1 MIAQVNSS
9 LYRLNNMNSIQDKLT
24 YQMSGDGLKLE
35 YGSDD
40 SMLFG
45 RLSHINDKVLT
56 QTEIKDQLEKTKAL
70 NSTADDSLAEAKE
83 NVFEF
88 VKSELI
94 KANTDTTS
102 EEGLIAIA
110 QNIEGVKQN
119 LLDLANTQVE
129 GQYVFSGSDSSVK
142 AFTMD
147 ANGKVTYN
155 GNDSLRKIAV
165 DEGSYRESGVN
176 GFQAFFYTTDSALKG
191 ETLTF
196 EADSKILDQEGNE
209 WTLDTVANTLS
220 KKNWDGSF
228 DTLAV
233 TPPTAPATEYSVT
246 VPNTD
251 GTRFEAKKN
260 VFDLLDEAINSLRG
274 VDSVGNPLT
283 AEDKKTKISAA
294 QDGIDKVIDN
304 IAVAHAD
311 LGARNKTFNNS
322 LDIIESKISQYNKTS
337 TEIGSSNLTEVGIK
351 LKSLELMFSALYST
365 ISQTNQLSLVNYMK

>member
-9 LYRLNNMNSIQDKLT
+9 LYRLNNLNSTQDKLN
-24 YQMSGDGLKLE
+24 YQMGGDKLE

-70 NSTADDSLAEAKE
+70 NLTADSALAEAKE

-88 VKSELI
+88 VKSELV

-196 EADSKILDQEGNE
+196 EADSKILDQDGNE
-209 WTLDTVANTLS
+209 WTLDTATNTLS

-228 DTLAV
+228 DTLVV

-251 GTRFEAKKN
+251 GARFEAKKN

-322 LDIIESKISQYNKTS
+322 LDIIESKISQYNKTY

>member
-9 LYRLNNMNSIQDKLT
+9 LYRLNNMNNAQDKLN
-24 YQMSGDGLKLE
+24 YQMGGDKLQ

-45 RLSHINDKVLT
+45 RLTLISDKILT
-56 QTEIKDQLEKTKAL
+56 QTGIKDQIDRTKAL
-70 NSTADDSLAEAKE
+70 NSSADDALAEAKE
-83 NVFEF
+83 NVIEYI
-88 VKSELI
+88 KSELI
-94 KANTDTTS
+94 KANTDTTG

-110 QNIEGVKQN
+110 QGIEGKKQN

-165 DEGSYRESGVN
+165 DEGSYRESGIN
-176 GFQAFFYTTDSALKG
+176 GFEAFFYTTDSALKG

-196 EADSKILDQEGNE
+196 EADSRIIDQDGNE

-228 DTLAV
+228 DTLSV
-233 TPPTAPATEYSVT
+233 TPPTAPATEYSMT

-251 GTRFEAKKN
+251 GMKFEAKRN
-260 VFDLLDEAINSLRG
+260 VFDLLDDAINSLRG
-274 VDSVGNPLT
+274 VDSSGNPLT
-283 AEDKKTKISAA
+283 EEERKTKIAAA
-294 QDGIDKVIDN
+294 QDGIDKAIDDVA
-304 IAVAHAD
+304 IAHAN
-311 LGARNKTFNNS
+311 LGGRNKTFIDS

-337 TEIGSSNLTEVGIK
+337 TEIGDSNLTEVGIK

-365 ISQTNQLSLVNYMK
+365 ISQTNQLSLVNYMR

>member
-9 LYRLNNMNSIQDKLT
+9 LYRLNNMNNAQDKLN
-24 YQMSGDGLKLE
+24 YQMSSGEKLE

-70 NSTADDSLAEAKE
+70 NLTADSALAEAKE
-83 NVFEF
+83 NFEF
-88 VKSELI
+88 VKSELV

-196 EADSKILDQEGNE
+196 EANSKILDQDGNE
-209 WTLDTVANTLS
+209 WTLDTATNTLS

-251 GTRFEAKKN
+251 GARFEAKKN

-322 LDIIESKISQYNKTS
+322 LDIIESKISQYNKTY

>member
-9 LYRLNNMNSIQDKLT
+9 LYRLNNLNSTQDKLN
-24 YQMSGDGLKLE
+24 YQMGGDKLE

-102 EEGLIAIA
+102 EEGLLAIA

-129 GQYVFSGSDSSVK
+129 GQYLFSGSDSSVK

-191 ETLTF
+191 DTLTF

-209 WTLDTVANTLS
+209 WTLDTATNTLS

-228 DTLAV
+228 DTLTV

-251 GTRFEAKKN
+251 GARFEAKKN

-322 LDIIESKISQYNKTS
+322 LDIVESKISQYNKTS

>member
-9 LYRLNNMNSIQDKLT
+9 LYRLNNLNSTQDKLN
-24 YQMSGDGLKLE
+24 YQMGGEKLE

-70 NSTADDSLAEAKE
+70 NSTADSALAEAKE
-83 NVFEF
+83 NVEF

-102 EEGLIAIA
+102 EEGLLAIA

-129 GQYVFSGSDSSVK
+129 GQYLFSGSDSSVK

-196 EADSKILDQEGNE
+196 EADSKILDQDGNE
-209 WTLDTVANTLS
+209 WTLDTATNTLS

-251 GTRFEAKKN
+251 GARFEAKKN

-322 LDIIESKISQYNKTS
+322 LDIIESKISQYNKTY
-337 TEIGSSNLTEVGIK
+337 TEIGSSDLTEVGIQ

>member
-9 LYRLNNMNSIQDKLT
+9 LYRLNNLNSTQDKLN
-24 YQMSGDGLKLE
+24 YQMGGDKLE

-70 NSTADDSLAEAKE
+70 NSTADSALAEAKE

-102 EEGLIAIA
+102 EEGLLAIA

-129 GQYVFSGSDSSVK
+129 GQYLFSGSDSSVK

-191 ETLTF
+191 DTLTF
-196 EADSKILDQEGNE
+196 EADSKILDQDGNE
-209 WTLDTVANTLS
+209 WTLDTATNTLS

-228 DTLAV
+228 DTLTV

-251 GTRFEAKKN
+251 GARFEAKKN

-322 LDIIESKISQYNKTS
+322 LDIVESKISQYNKTS

>member
-9 LYRLNNMNSIQDKLT
+9 LYRLNNMNNAQDKLN
-24 YQMSGDGLKLE
+24 YQMSSEEKLQ

-70 NSTADDSLAEAKE
+70 NLTADSALAEAKE
-83 NVFEF
+83 NFEF
-88 VKSELI
+88 VKSELV

-196 EADSKILDQEGNE
+196 EANSKILDQDGNE
-209 WTLDTVANTLS
+209 WTLDTATNTLS

-251 GTRFEAKKN
+251 GARFEAKKN

-322 LDIIESKISQYNKTS
+322 LDIIESKISQYNKTY
-337 TEIGSSNLTEVGIK
+337 TEIGSADLTEVGIK

-365 ISQTNQLSLVNYMK
+365 ISQTNQLSLVNYMR

>member
-9 LYRLNNMNSIQDKLT
+9 LYRLNDMSSTQDKLT
-24 YQMSGDGLKLE
+24 YQMSGKKLQ

-45 RLSHINDKVLT
+45 RLSHIDDKILA
-56 QTEIKDQLEKTKAL
+56 QTGIKDQIEKTKAL
-70 NSTADDSLAEAKE
+70 NLSADSALAEVKDKIKNA
-83 NVFEF
+83 
-88 VKSELI
+88 KSELI
-94 KANTDTTS
+94 KANTDTTG
-102 EEGLIAIA
+102 EQGLIAIA
-110 QNIEGVKQN
+110 QTISGYKQN

-176 GFQAFFYTTDSALKG
+176 GLELFYYTANSASKG

-196 EADSKILDQEGNE
+196 EDGDRILDQEGNE
-209 WTLDTVANTLS
+209 WTLDTATNILS

-228 DTLAV
+228 DTLTV

-251 GTRFEAKKN
+251 GTRFEAKRS
-260 VFDLLDEAINSLRG
+260 VFDLLDDAVSSLKGLDNS
-274 VDSVGNPLT
+274 GNATLT
-283 AEDKKTKISAA
+283 YEQRRAGISSA
-294 QDGIDKVIDN
+294 QDEIDKANNNVSI
-304 IAVAHAD
+304 AHAD

-322 LDIIESKISQYNKTS
+322 LDIVESKISQYNKTY
-337 TEIGSSNLTEVGIK
+337 TEIGSSNLTEVGIQ

>member
-9 LYRLNNMNSIQDKLT
+9 LYRLNNMNNTQDKLN
-24 YQMSGDGLKLE
+24 YQMGGDKLQ

-45 RLSHINDKVLT
+45 RLTHINDKIMT
-56 QTEIKDQLEKTKAL
+56 QTGIKEQIERTTAL
-70 NSTADDSLAEAKE
+70 NSSADSALAEAKS
-83 NVFEF
+83 NVFEYA
-88 VKSELI
+88 KSELI

-110 QNIEGVKQN
+110 QNLEGIKQN

-147 ANGKVTYN
+147 DDGKVTYN

-176 GFQAFFYTTDSALKG
+176 GLDAFFYSADSALKG

-196 EADSKILDQEGNE
+196 KESDRIVDQDGNE
-209 WTLDTVANTLS
+209 WTLDTGTNTLS
-220 KKNWDGSF
+220 KTNWDGSV
-228 DTLAV
+228 DTLSV
-233 TPPTAPATEYSVT
+233 TPPTAPATEYSVAI
-246 VPNTD
+246 PNTD
-251 GTRFEAKKN
+251 GAKFEAKRN

-274 VDSVGNPLT
+274 VDSSGNPLT
-283 AEDKKTKISAA
+283 AEEKKTKIAEA
-294 QDGIDKVIDN
+294 QDGIDKAIDN
-304 IAVAHAD
+304 VVIAHAD
-311 LGARNKTFNNS
+311 LGGRNKTFETS
-322 LDIIESKISQYNKTS
+322 LNIIESKISQYSKTY
-337 TEIGSSNLTEVGIK
+337 TEIGSSDLTEVGIN
-351 LKSLELMFSALYST
+351 LKSLELMYSALYST
-365 ISQTNQLSLVNYMK
+365 IAQTNKLSLVNYMR

>member
-9 LYRLNNMNSIQDKLT
+9 IYRLNNMNDAQDKLNS
-24 YQMSGDGLKLE
+24 QMNGEKLQ

-45 RLSHINDKVLT
+45 RLALINDKILT
-56 QTEIKDQLEKTKAL
+56 QTGIKEQIERTNVL
-70 NSTADDSLAEAKE
+70 NTNADSAISSVKLKLDSIKE
-83 NVFEF
+83 
-88 VKSELI
+88 ELI
-94 KANTDTTS
+94 KANTSTTS
-102 EEGLIAIA
+102 IEGLEAIA
-110 QNIEGVKQN
+110 QNLSGYKQN

-176 GFQAFFYTTDSALKG
+176 GLELFYYTADTAAKG
-191 ETLTF
+191 ETLNF
-196 EADSKILDQEGNE
+196 EEGDRILDQDGNE
-209 WTLDTVANTLS
+209 WTLDTATNTLS

-228 DTLAV
+228 DTLSV

-246 VPNTD
+246 MPMTD
-251 GTRFEAKKN
+251 GTKFEAKRSI
-260 VFDLLDEAINSLRG
+260 FDLLDQAVNSLKG
-274 VDSVGNPLT
+274 LDSSGNPTLT
-283 AEDKKTKISAA
+283 YDERRAGVSAA
-294 QDGIDKVIDN
+294 QDEVDKAIDN
-304 IAVAHAD
+304 VSIAHAN
-311 LGARNKTFNNS
+311 LGGRNKTFNNS
-322 LDIIESKISQYNKTS
+322 LDIITSKITQYDKTY
-337 TEIGSSNLTEVGIK
+337 TEIGSSDLTEVGIK

-365 ISQTNQLSLVNYMK
+365 ISQTNQLSLVNYMR

>member
-9 LYRLNNMNSIQDKLT
+9 LYRLNNMNNTQDKLN
-24 YQMSGDGLKLE
+24 YQMGRDKLQ

-45 RLSHINDKVLT
+45 RLTHINDKIMT
-56 QTEIKDQLEKTKAL
+56 QTGIKEQIKRTTAL
-70 NSTADDSLAEAKE
+70 NSSADSALAEAKS
-83 NVFEF
+83 NVFEYA
-88 VKSELI
+88 KSELI

-110 QNIEGVKQN
+110 QNLEGIKQN

-147 ANGKVTYN
+147 DDGKVTYN

-176 GFQAFFYTTDSALKG
+176 GLDAFFYSADSALKG

-196 EADSKILDQEGNE
+196 KETDRIIDQDGNE
-209 WTLDTVANTLS
+209 WTLDTGTNTLS
-220 KKNWDGSF
+220 KTNWDGSV
-228 DTLAV
+228 DTLSV
-233 TPPTAPATEYSVT
+233 TPPTAPATEYSVAI
-246 VPNTD
+246 PNTD
-251 GTRFEAKKN
+251 GAKFEAKRN

-274 VDSVGNPLT
+274 VDSSGNPLT
-283 AEDKKTKISAA
+283 EEERKTKIAAA
-294 QDGIDKVIDN
+294 QDGIDKAIDN
-304 IAVAHAD
+304 IVIAHAN
-311 LGARNKTFNNS
+311 LGGRNKTFETS
-322 LDIIESKISQYNKTS
+322 LNIIESKISQYSKTY
-337 TEIGSSNLTEVGIK
+337 TEIGSSDLTEVGIN
-351 LKSLELMFSALYST
+351 LKSLELMYSALYST
-365 ISQTNQLSLVNYMK
+365 IAQTNKLSLVNYMR

>member
-9 LYRLNNMNSIQDKLT
+9 LYRLNDMSSTQDKLN
-24 YQMSGDGLKLE
+24 YQMSGEKLQ

-56 QTEIKDQLEKTKAL
+56 QTEIKDQIEKTKAL

-129 GQYVFSGSDSSVK
+129 GQYLFSGSDSSVK

-147 ANGKVTYN
+147 VNGKVTYN

-209 WTLDTVANTLS
+209 WTLDTATNTLS

-251 GTRFEAKKN
+251 GARFEAKKN

-304 IAVAHAD
+304 AAIAHAD

-337 TEIGSSNLTEVGIK
+337 TEIGSSNITEVGIK

>member
-9 LYRLNNMNSIQDKLT
+9 LYRLNNMNNAQDKLN
-24 YQMSGDGLKLE
+24 YQMSSKEKLQ

-45 RLSHINDKVLT
+45 RLTLISDKILT
-56 QTEIKDQLEKTKAL
+56 QTGIKDQINRTKAL
-70 NSTADDSLAEAKE
+70 NSSADDALAEAKE
-83 NVFEF
+83 NVIEYI
-88 VKSELI
+88 KSELI
-94 KANTDTTS
+94 KANTDTTG

-110 QNIEGVKQN
+110 QGIEGKKQN

-165 DEGSYRESGVN
+165 DEGSYRESGIN
-176 GFQAFFYTTDSALKG
+176 GFEAFFYTTDSALKG

-196 EADSKILDQEGNE
+196 EADSRIIDQDGNE

-228 DTLAV
+228 DTLSV
-233 TPPTAPATEYSVT
+233 TPPTAPATEYSMT

-251 GTRFEAKKN
+251 GMKFEAKRN
-260 VFDLLDEAINSLRG
+260 VFDLLDDAINSLRG
-274 VDSVGNPLT
+274 VDSSGNPLT
-283 AEDKKTKISAA
+283 EEERKTKIAAA
-294 QDGIDKVIDN
+294 QDGIDKAIDDVA
-304 IAVAHAD
+304 IAHAN
-311 LGARNKTFNNS
+311 LGARNKTFNDS
-322 LDIIESKISQYNKTS
+322 LDIIESKISQYSKTS
-337 TEIGSSNLTEVGIK
+337 TEIGSADLTEVGIK

-365 ISQTNQLSLVNYMK
+365 ISQTNQLSLVNYMR

>member
-9 LYRLNNMNSIQDKLT
+9 LYRLNNMNNTQDKLN
-24 YQMSGDGLKLE
+24 YQMSGEKLQ

-56 QTEIKDQLEKTKAL
+56 QTEIKDQIEKTKAL

-129 GQYVFSGSDSSVK
+129 GQYLFSGSDSSVK

-147 ANGKVTYN
+147 VNGKVTYN

-209 WTLDTVANTLS
+209 WTLDTATNTLS

-251 GTRFEAKKN
+251 GARFEAKKN

-304 IAVAHAD
+304 AAIAHAD

-337 TEIGSSNLTEVGIK
+337 TEIGSSNITEVGIK

>member
-9 LYRLNNMNSIQDKLT
+9 LYRLNNLNTTQDKLN
-24 YQMSGDGLKLE
+24 YQMGGDKLE

-70 NSTADDSLAEAKE
+70 NSSADSALAEAKE

-129 GQYVFSGSDSSVK
+129 GQYLFSGSDSSVK

-251 GTRFEAKKN
+251 GARFEAKKN

-322 LDIIESKISQYNKTS
+322 LDIVESKISQYNKTS

>member
-9 LYRLNNMNSIQDKLT
+9 LYRLNNMNNAQDKLN
-24 YQMSGDGLKLE
+24 YQMSSGEKLE

-45 RLSHINDKVLT
+45 RLTHINDKIMT
-56 QTEIKDQLEKTKAL
+56 QTGIKEQIERTTAL
-70 NSTADDSLAEAKE
+70 NSSADSALAEAKS
-83 NVFEF
+83 NVFEYA
-88 VKSELI
+88 KSELI

-110 QNIEGVKQN
+110 QNLEGIKQN

-147 ANGKVTYN
+147 DDGKVTYN

-176 GFQAFFYTTDSALKG
+176 GLDAFFYSADSALKG

-196 EADSKILDQEGNE
+196 KESDRIVDQDGNE
-209 WTLDTVANTLS
+209 WTLDTGTNTLS
-220 KKNWDGSF
+220 KTNWDGSV
-228 DTLAV
+228 DTLSV
-233 TPPTAPATEYSVT
+233 TPPTAPATEYSVAI
-246 VPNTD
+246 PNTD
-251 GTRFEAKKN
+251 GAKFEAKRN

-274 VDSVGNPLT
+274 VDSSGNPLT
-283 AEDKKTKISAA
+283 AEEKKTKIAEA
-294 QDGIDKVIDN
+294 QDGIDKAIDN
-304 IAVAHAD
+304 VVIAHAD
-311 LGARNKTFNNS
+311 LGGRNKTFETS
-322 LDIIESKISQYNKTS
+322 LNIIESKISQYSKTY
-337 TEIGSSNLTEVGIK
+337 TEIGSSDLTEVGIN
-351 LKSLELMFSALYST
+351 LKSLELMYSALYST
-365 ISQTNQLSLVNYMK
+365 IAQTNKLSLVNYMR

>member
-9 LYRLNNMNSIQDKLT
+9 LYRLNNLNSTQDKLN
-24 YQMSGDGLKLE
+24 YQMGGDKLE

-102 EEGLIAIA
+102 EEGLLAIA

-129 GQYVFSGSDSSVK
+129 GQYLFSGSDSSVK

-191 ETLTF
+191 DTLTF

-209 WTLDTVANTLS
+209 WTLDTATNTLS

-228 DTLAV
+228 DTLTV

-251 GTRFEAKKN
+251 GARFEAKKN

-322 LDIIESKISQYNKTS
+322 LDIIESKISQYNKTY

>member
-9 LYRLNNMNSIQDKLT
+9 LYRLNNLNSTQDKLN
-24 YQMSGDGLKLE
+24 YQMGGEKLE

-56 QTEIKDQLEKTKAL
+56 QTEIKDQLERTNVL
-70 NSTADDSLAEAKE
+70 NKNADSAISTVKLKLESVKE
-83 NVFEF
+83 
-88 VKSELI
+88 ELI
-94 KANTDTTS
+94 KANTSTTS
-102 EEGLIAIA
+102 IEGLEAIA
-110 QNIEGVKQN
+110 QNLSGYKQN

-129 GQYVFSGSDSSVK
+129 GQYLFSGSDSSVK

-196 EADSKILDQEGNE
+196 EADSKILDQDGNE
-209 WTLDTVANTLS
+209 WTLDTATNILS

-228 DTLAV
+228 DTLTV

-251 GTRFEAKKN
+251 GTRFEAKRS
-260 VFDLLDEAINSLRG
+260 VFDLLDDAVSSLKG
-274 VDSVGNPLT
+274 LDSSGNATLT
-283 AEDKKTKISAA
+283 YEQRRAGISSA
-294 QDGIDKVIDN
+294 QDEIDKANNNVSI
-304 IAVAHAD
+304 AHAD

-322 LDIIESKISQYNKTS
+322 LDIIESKISQYNKTY

>member
-9 LYRLNNMNSIQDKLT
+9 LYRLNNLNTTQDKLN
-24 YQMSGDGLKLE
+24 YQMGGDKLE

-70 NSTADDSLAEAKE
+70 NLTADSALAEAKE

-88 VKSELI
+88 VKSELV

-196 EADSKILDQEGNE
+196 EADSKILDQDGNE
-209 WTLDTVANTLS
+209 WTLDTATNTLS

-251 GTRFEAKKN
+251 GARFEAKKN

-322 LDIIESKISQYNKTS
+322 LDIIESKISQYNKTY

>member
-9 LYRLNNMNSIQDKLT
+9 LYRLNDMSSTQDKLT
-24 YQMSGDGLKLE
+24 YQMSGKKLQ

-45 RLSHINDKVLT
+45 RLSHIDDKILA
-56 QTEIKDQLEKTKAL
+56 QTGIKDQIEKTKAL
-70 NSTADDSLAEAKE
+70 NLSADSALAEVKDKIKNA
-83 NVFEF
+83 
-88 VKSELI
+88 KSELI
-94 KANTDTTS
+94 KANTDTTG
-102 EEGLIAIA
+102 EQGLIAIA
-110 QNIEGVKQN
+110 QTISGYKQN

-176 GFQAFFYTTDSALKG
+176 GLEAFFYQTDEALKG
-191 ETLTF
+191 GNLTF
-196 EADSKILDQEGNE
+196 KADDRILDQDGTE
-209 WTLDTVANTLS
+209 WKLDTVANTLS

-228 DTLAV
+228 DTLTV

-246 VPNTD
+246 IPNTD
-251 GTRFEAKKN
+251 GARFEAKRS
-260 VFDLLDEAINSLRG
+260 VFDLFDEAVNSLRG

-283 AEDKKTKISAA
+283 PEDKKAKISEA
-294 QDGIDKVIDN
+294 QDNMDKTVDNVVI
-304 IAVAHAD
+304 AHAD
-311 LGARNKTFNNS
+311 LGGRNKTFENS

-337 TEIGSSNLTEVGIK
+337 TEIGASNITEVGIN
-351 LKSLELMFSALYST
+351 LKNLEFMFSALYST
-365 ISQTNQLSLVNYMK
+365 ISKTNDLSLVNYMK

>member
-9 LYRLNNMNSIQDKLT
+9 LYRLNNLNSTQDKLN
-24 YQMSGDGLKLE
+24 YQMGGDKLE

-102 EEGLIAIA
+102 EEGLLAIA

-129 GQYVFSGSDSSVK
+129 GQYLFSGSDSSVK

-196 EADSKILDQEGNE
+196 EADSKILDQDGNE
-209 WTLDTVANTLS
+209 WTLDTATNTLS

-251 GTRFEAKKN
+251 GARFEAKKN

-322 LDIIESKISQYNKTS
+322 LDIIESKISQYNKTY

>member
-9 LYRLNNMNSIQDKLT
+9 LYRLNNMNSTQDKLN
-24 YQMSGDGLKLE
+24 YQMSGEKLQ

-56 QTEIKDQLEKTKAL
+56 QTEIKDQIEKTKAL

-129 GQYVFSGSDSSVK
+129 GQYLFSGSDSSVK

-147 ANGKVTYN
+147 VNGKVTYN

-209 WTLDTVANTLS
+209 WTLDTATNTLS

-251 GTRFEAKKN
+251 GARFEAKKN

-304 IAVAHAD
+304 AAIAHAD

-337 TEIGSSNLTEVGIK
+337 TEIGSSNITEVGIK

>member
-88 VKSELI
+88 VKSELV

-209 WTLDTVANTLS
+209 WTLDTATNTLS

-233 TPPTAPATEYSVT
+233 TPPTAPATEYNVT

-251 GTRFEAKKN
+251 GARFEAKKN

-304 IAVAHAD
+304 VAIAHAD

-322 LDIIESKISQYNKTS
+322 LDIVESKISQYNKTS

>member
-9 LYRLNNMNSIQDKLT
+9 LYRLNNLNSTQDKLN
-24 YQMSGDGLKLE
+24 YQMGGEKLE

-56 QTEIKDQLEKTKAL
+56 QTEIKDQLERTNVL
-70 NSTADDSLAEAKE
+70 NKNADSAISSVKLKLESIKE
-83 NVFEF
+83 
-88 VKSELI
+88 ELI
-94 KANTDTTS
+94 KANTSTTS
-102 EEGLIAIA
+102 IEGLEAIA
-110 QNIEGVKQN
+110 QNLSGYKQN

-129 GQYVFSGSDSSVK
+129 GQYLFSGSDSSVK

-176 GFQAFFYTTDSALKG
+176 GLDLFYYTANSASKG
-191 ETLTF
+191 ENLTF
-196 EADSKILDQEGNE
+196 EEGDRILDQEGNE

-220 KKNWDGSF
+220 KKNWDGTF
-228 DTLAV
+228 DTLSV

-246 VPNTD
+246 IPNTD
-251 GTRFEAKKN
+251 GTRFEAKRS
-260 VFDLLDEAINSLRG
+260 VFDLLDDAVSSLKG
-274 VDSVGNPLT
+274 LDSSGNATLT
-283 AEDKKTKISAA
+283 YEQRRAGISSA
-294 QDGIDKVIDN
+294 QDEIDKANNNVSI
-304 IAVAHAD
+304 AHAD

-322 LDIIESKISQYNKTS
+322 LDIVESKISQYNKTY

>member
-9 LYRLNNMNSIQDKLT
+9 LYRLNNLNSTQDKLN
-24 YQMSGDGLKLE
+24 YQMGGEKLE

-56 QTEIKDQLEKTKAL
+56 QTEIKDQLERTNVL
-70 NSTADDSLAEAKE
+70 NKNADSAISTVKLKLESVKE
-83 NVFEF
+83 
-88 VKSELI
+88 ELI
-94 KANTDTTS
+94 KANTSTTS
-102 EEGLIAIA
+102 IEGLEAIA
-110 QNIEGVKQN
+110 QNLSGYKQN

-129 GQYVFSGSDSSVK
+129 GQYLFSGSDSSVK

-176 GFQAFFYTTDSALKG
+176 GLEAFFYQTDEALKG
-191 ETLTF
+191 GNLTF
-196 EADSKILDQEGNE
+196 KADDRILDQDGTE
-209 WTLDTVANTLS
+209 WKLDTVANTLS

-228 DTLAV
+228 DTLTV

-251 GTRFEAKKN
+251 GTRFEAKRS
-260 VFDLLDEAINSLRG
+260 VFDLLDDAVSSLKG
-274 VDSVGNPLT
+274 LDSSGNATLT
-283 AEDKKTKISAA
+283 YEQRRAGISSA
-294 QDGIDKVIDN
+294 QDEIDKANNNVSI
-304 IAVAHAD
+304 AHAD

>member
-9 LYRLNNMNSIQDKLT
+9 LYRLNNLNTTQDKLN
-24 YQMSGDGLKLE
+24 YQMGGDKLE

-45 RLSHINDKVLT
+45 RLSHINDKILT

-70 NSTADDSLAEAKE
+70 NSSADSALAEAKE

-129 GQYVFSGSDSSVK
+129 GQYLFSGSDSSVK

-251 GTRFEAKKN
+251 GARFEAKKN

>member
-9 LYRLNNMNSIQDKLT
+9 LYRLNNLNSTQDKLN
-24 YQMSGDGLKLE
+24 YQMGGDKLE

-102 EEGLIAIA
+102 EEGLLAIA

-129 GQYVFSGSDSSVK
+129 GQYLFSGSDSSVK

-196 EADSKILDQEGNE
+196 EADSKILDQDGNE
-209 WTLDTVANTLS
+209 WTLDTATNTLS

-251 GTRFEAKKN
+251 GARFEAKKN

>member
-9 LYRLNNMNSIQDKLT
+9 LYRLNNLNSTQDKLN
-24 YQMSGDGLKLE
+24 YQMGGEKLE

-70 NSTADDSLAEAKE
+70 NLTADSALAEAKE

-88 VKSELI
+88 VKSELV

-196 EADSKILDQEGNE
+196 EADSKILDQDGNE
-209 WTLDTVANTLS
+209 WTLDTATNILS

-251 GTRFEAKKN
+251 GARFEAKKN

-304 IAVAHAD
+304 VAVAHAD

-322 LDIIESKISQYNKTS
+322 LDIIESKISQYNKTY

>member
-9 LYRLNNMNSIQDKLT
+9 LYRLNNLNTTQDKLN
-24 YQMSGDGLKLE
+24 YQMGGDKLE

-70 NSTADDSLAEAKE
+70 NSSADSALAEAKE

-129 GQYVFSGSDSSVK
+129 GQYLFSGSDSSVK

-251 GTRFEAKKN
+251 GARFEAKKN

>member
-9 LYRLNNMNSIQDKLT
+9 LYRLNNLNSTQDKLN
-24 YQMSGDGLKLE
+24 YQMSGEKLE

-70 NSTADDSLAEAKE
+70 NLTADSALAEAKE

-88 VKSELI
+88 VKSELV

-196 EADSKILDQEGNE
+196 EADSKILDQDGNE
-209 WTLDTVANTLS
+209 WTLDTATNTLS

-251 GTRFEAKKN
+251 GARFEAKKN

-322 LDIIESKISQYNKTS
+322 LDIIESKISQYNKTY

>member
-9 LYRLNNMNSIQDKLT
+9 LYRLNNMNSIQDKLN
-24 YQMSGDGLKLE
+24 YQMNGEKLE

-70 NSTADDSLAEAKE
+70 NSSADSALAEAKE

-129 GQYVFSGSDSSVK
+129 GQYLFSGSDSSVK

-251 GTRFEAKKN
+251 GARFEAKKN

>member
-9 LYRLNNMNSIQDKLT
+9 LYRLNNLNTTQDKLN
-24 YQMSGDGLKLE
+24 YQMGKDKLE

-70 NSTADDSLAEAKE
+70 NSSADSALAEAKE

-94 KANTDTTS
+94 RANTDTTS

-129 GQYVFSGSDSSVK
+129 GQYLFSGSDSSVK

-251 GTRFEAKKN
+251 GARFEAKKN